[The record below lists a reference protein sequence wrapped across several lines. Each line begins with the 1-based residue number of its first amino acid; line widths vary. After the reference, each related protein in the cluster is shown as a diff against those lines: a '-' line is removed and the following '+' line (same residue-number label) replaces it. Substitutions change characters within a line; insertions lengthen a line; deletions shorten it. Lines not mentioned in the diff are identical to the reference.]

1 MKPKITSKI
10 RSISSS
16 KETHPH
22 KRKQSSKIPKPK
34 FTSTQKAL
42 RKKRENSKIVF
53 HKKNQENIFPKNT

>member
-10 RSISSS
+10 WSISSS

-22 KRKQSSKIPKPK
+22 KTIFKDSK
-34 FTSTQKAL
+34 TQVHLNSKAL
-42 RKKRENSKIVF
+42 TKKRENSKVVF